1 MISEKMTP
9 ISEERFQQ
17 MVDYRR
23 HLHKNPEISYHEFE
37 TTAFIVSELEKL
49 HCEVIRPLET
59 GCLAVFKSTVPSKR
73 VVAIRADIDALRMT
87 EYGDAKKDFMSTRE
101 NAAHCCGH
109 DIHTANLLGL
119 AHELNDRLSMLEGT
133 VVLIFQ
139 PGEEKLP
146 GGGKLLM
153 EEGSLQRLGIQRIYG
168 LHTYPHANPGHV
180 LTKVGELM
188 ASPDEI
194 EIVFTGV
201 GGHAAAP
208 HRTIDTIVM
217 ASAYVSALQSI
228 VSRNVDP
235 TEKAVVTIGSFHGGS
250 AHNVIPEK
258 VELKGTIR
266 SFSRE
271 TANLLSSRAK
281 ELAEGIAK
289 AYGGTAEFTY
299 TQGYPPVIND
309 ATVTNQFFTLAKEEM
324 GEDQVQ
330 ELARPIMAGEDFAF
344 YQQEFPG
351 CFFFLGSGSEKE
363 DARWEWHHPKYNVD
377 EECLKTA
384 SKIMLKLALNG

>member
-1 MISEKMTP
+1 MISEKSIQ

-17 MVDYRR
+17 MVAYRR

-37 TTAFIVSELEKL
+37 TTSFIIAELSKL
-49 HCEVIRPLET
+49 NCEITRPLET
-59 GCLAVFKSTVPSKR
+59 GCLAIFKGQIPSKR
-73 VVAIRADIDALRMT
+73 IIAIRADIDALKMT
-87 EYGDAKKDFMSTRE
+87 EHGEAKKDFISTKE

-119 AHELNDRLSMLEGT
+119 AHELNDRLSVLEGT

-153 EEGSLQRLGIQRIYG
+153 QEGSLQRLGVQRIYG
-168 LHTYPHANPGHV
+168 LHTYPHANPGQV
-180 LTKVGELM
+180 LTKAGELM

-194 EIVFTGV
+194 EVVFTGI

-208 HRTIDTIVM
+208 HRTVDTIVM
-217 ASAYVSALQSI
+217 ASAYINALQSI

-271 TANLLSSRAK
+271 TALLLSSRAK

-299 TQGYPPVIND
+299 NPGYPPVLND
-309 ATVTNQFFTLAKEEM
+309 AELTTRFFELAKEEM
-324 GEDQVQ
+324 GEESVQ
-330 ELARPIMAGEDFAF
+330 ELDRPIMAGEDFAF
-344 YQQEFPG
+344 YQQKFPG

-377 EECLKTA
+377 EQSLKTA
-384 SKIMLKLALNG
+384 VRVMLKLALKG

>member
-1 MISEKMTP
+1 MITEKSIE
-9 ISEERFQQ
+9 ISPERFQQ
-17 MVDYRR
+17 MVRFRR

-37 TTAFIVSELEKL
+37 TTKFIIEQLSTLN
-49 HCEVIRPLET
+49 CEITTPLET
-59 GCLAVFKSTVPSKR
+59 GCLAIFKGAISSDR
-73 VVAIRADIDALRMT
+73 IIAIRADIDALKMT
-87 EYGDAKKDFMSTRE
+87 EYGDAKEAFMSTKE

-119 AHELNDRLSMLEGT
+119 AFELNECLDELEGT
-133 VVLIFQ
+133 VVLVFQ
-139 PGEEKLP
+139 PGEETLP

-168 LHTYPHANPGHV
+168 LHTYPHGNPGQ
-180 LTKVGELM
+180 LFSRKGELM

-194 EIVFTGV
+194 EVTFTGV

-217 ASAYVSALQSI
+217 ASAFVSALQTI

-271 TANLLSSRAK
+271 TALLLSSRAK

-289 AYGGTAEFTY
+289 AYGGSAKFTY
-299 TQGYPPVIND
+299 KPGYPPVLND
-309 ATVTNQFFTLAKEEM
+309 ETVTDRFFSIAKETI
-324 GEDQVQ
+324 GEENVLD
-330 ELARPIMAGEDFAF
+330 LARPIMAGEDFAF

-377 EECLKTA
+377 EESLKTA
-384 SKIMLKLALNG
+384 VKVMLKLALHG

>member
-1 MISEKMTP
+1 MITEKSIE
-9 ISEERFQQ
+9 ISPERFQQ

-23 HLHKNPEISYHEFE
+23 HLHKNPEISYHVFE
-37 TTAFIVSELEKL
+37 TTAFIISKLETL
-49 HCEVIRPLET
+49 NCNILRPLET
-59 GCLAVFKSTVPSKR
+59 GCLAVFEGAIPSNR
-73 VVAIRADIDALRMT
+73 VVALRADIDALKMT
-87 EYGDAKKDFMSTRE
+87 EYGDAKKAFMSTKE

-119 AHELNDRLSMLEGT
+119 AFELNECLDKLEGT

-153 EEGSLQRLGIQRIYG
+153 ETGRLQELGVQRIYG
-168 LHTYPHANPGHV
+168 LHTYPHANPGQI
-180 LTKVGELM
+180 LTRVGELM

-194 EIVFTGV
+194 EVTFTGV

-217 ASAYVSALQSI
+217 ASAFVSALQTI

-271 TANLLSSRAK
+271 TALLLSSRAK

-289 AYGGTAEFTY
+289 AYGGTADFRY
-299 TQGYPPVIND
+299 NPGYPPVLND
-309 ATVTNQFFTLAKEEM
+309 ETVTDRFFSLVKESI
-324 GEDQVQ
+324 GEENVLN
-330 ELARPIMAGEDFAF
+330 LARPIMAGEDFAF

-377 EECLKTA
+377 EESLKTA
-384 SKIMLKLALNG
+384 VKVMLKLALNG